1 MRMPISHLDGAL
13 SAEGPVLVHGPAP
26 IPAALEILRQR
37 FGPIPALDL
46 RTAGITDPD
55 REVPLRSKIV
65 RHLESH
71 RFIFI
76 LLGASP
82 PPVLIELLAEL
93 LSGTFKDAL
102 GGPDLDTRGCRIF
115 AHTPTRTVDPRLS
128 ALFPRRIAGTR
139 LLAPLK
145 AAGGSESARA

>member
-13 SAEGPVLVHGPAP
+13 SAETPVLVHGPAP

-37 FGPIPALDL
+37 FGPIPTLDM

-55 REVPLRSKIV
+55 REVPLRSKLV
-65 RHLESH
+65 RHLENH
-71 RFIFI
+71 RVVFI

-82 PPVLIELLAEL
+82 PPVLIELIAEL
-93 LSGTFKDAL
+93 VQGTFKDAL
-102 GGPDLDTRGCRIF
+102 GGPDLDTKSCRIF
-115 AHTPTRTVDPRLS
+115 AHTPSRTVDPALS
-128 ALFPRRIAGTR
+128 AVFPRRIPGSR

-145 AAGGSESARA
+145 AAG